1 MAVKRNAL
9 GKGMNGLFPD
19 YKKKKTEEKEKEAG
33 KKPSEKKTAKA
44 EPDQEPDVSMPA
56 ASIPASSEPVQESDG
71 SRVVI
76 LPVSDVGPN
85 PDQPRKQ
92 FNEDTLL
99 ELTDS
104 IRQHGVISPILVQ
117 KKEGY
122 YEIIAGERRWRA
134 AKLAGLKEIPAI
146 VREYTTQEALE
157 ISLIENIQ
165 REDLNPIEEA
175 QALQVLLTQFGI
187 TQDTLAERVG
197 KSRAAITNALRLLK
211 LDARVMQMVVEEMIS
226 SGHAR
231 ALLGIADGEQQ
242 YQAAMRI
249 FDQKLSVR
257 ETEHL
262 VRQIVSGKT
271 ESKKSGKETS
281 PALDLIYRDM
291 EDQMKAALGTKVTLN
306 RRRGNKGKI
315 EIEYYS
321 GDELERI
328 YNLLRDIARQS

>member
-19 YKKKKTEEKEKEAG
+19 YKKKKTEEKEKEPE

-44 EPDQEPDVSMPA
+44 EPEQEPAAARPA
-56 ASIPASSEPVQESDG
+56 VSEPVQEPDG

-76 LPVSDVGPN
+76 LPLSDVGPN

-146 VREYTTQEALE
+146 VREYSSQEALE

-231 ALLGIADGEQQ
+231 ALLGIANSEQQ
-242 YQAAMRI
+242 YQAAMRV

-262 VRQIVSGKT
+262 VRQIVSGKADA
-271 ESKKSGKETS
+271 KKSGKETS

>member
-19 YKKKKTEEKEKEAG
+19 YKKKKTEEKEKETE

-44 EPDQEPDVSMPA
+44 EPEQEPAAARPA
-56 ASIPASSEPVQESDG
+56 VSEPVQEPDG

-76 LPVSDVGPN
+76 LPLSDVGPN

-146 VREYTTQEALE
+146 VREYSTQEALE

-231 ALLGIADGEQQ
+231 ALLGIANSEQQ
-242 YQAAMRI
+242 YQAAMRV

-262 VRQIVSGKT
+262 VRQIVSGKADA
-271 ESKKSGKETS
+271 KKSGKETS